1 MADSIAEVYRCIQM
15 YMTGNPAEVVIL
27 GGYIESIKRKKDMQ
41 ALNRVYGLAKEGG
54 LNTQGLVVQMLAL
67 EDLPVATKQAV
78 AASFQQEPFK
88 SPQVLQLES
97 VVQKLNQTIQGQ
109 NQQIALLRLQ
119 ATQRLE
125 RQKEFIDSTERTKRL
140 ELALKQ
146 WTEEQKQTQEA
157 LMAVLNDC
165 LSKGDYD
172 GAIQTLEQIKS
183 QDSPLLTNNVLN
195 LASNAFSEEN
205 EKSVANALASTGQQ
219 FNPIQQPQQPNSVGP
234 TPNHL
239 QPVQLNQSQKQMTN
253 ITAPA
258 PRPAVTTFNDV

>member
-1 MADSIAEVYRCIQM
+1 M
-15 YMTGNPAEVVIL
+15 
-27 GGYIESIKRKKDMQ
+27 
-41 ALNRVYGLAKEGG
+41 
-54 LNTQGLVVQMLAL
+54 
-67 EDLPVATKQAV
+67 
-78 AASFQQEPFK
+78 
-88 SPQVLQLES
+88 
-97 VVQKLNQTIQGQ
+97 VQKLNQTIQGQ

-146 WTEEQKQTQEA
+146 WTEEQKQTHEA

-205 EKSVANALASTGQQ
+205 AKSVANALATTGQQ

-234 TPNHL
+234 TPNRL
-239 QPVQLNQSQKQMTN
+239 QPVQLNTSQRQMVN
-253 ITAPA
+253 VNAPT
-258 PRPAVTTFNDV
+258 PRPAVTTFNDA